1 MRLKYLPSFVKR
13 RGRITKK
20 QEENIEELINFS
32 VSSINDIES
41 ESNGFKSIVI
51 EIGFGDGENIL
62 TIAKENPDTL
72 FIGSEVYLSG
82 IGSLIGKIKENNLS
96 KIRIYNN
103 DARVLL
109 DTIKTPIFDNMLIIC
124 PDPWQKARHHKRR
137 LLNHSFLELA
147 RKSLKANGG
156 LYISTDWKDYAE
168 GILEAINQAEGY
180 IVLETQLFEDLPVTR
195 FQARAIK
202 EDREIFKFNLKKAN

>member
-72 FIGSEVYLSG
+72 YIGSEVYLSG

-96 KIRIYNN
+96 
-103 DARVLL
+103 
-109 DTIKTPIFDNMLIIC
+109 LIHI
-124 PDPWQKARHHKRR
+124 
-137 LLNHSFLELA
+137 
-147 RKSLKANGG
+147 
-156 LYISTDWKDYAE
+156 
-168 GILEAINQAEGY
+168 
-180 IVLETQLFEDLPVTR
+180 
-195 FQARAIK
+195 
-202 EDREIFKFNLKKAN
+202 

>member
-41 ESNGFKSIVI
+41 VSNSFKSIVI

-72 FIGSEVYLSG
+72 YIC
-82 IGSLIGKIKENNLS
+82 
-96 KIRIYNN
+96 
-103 DARVLL
+103 LL
-109 DTIKTPIFDNMLIIC
+109 YTSPSPRD
-124 PDPWQKARHHKRR
+124 
-137 LLNHSFLELA
+137 
-147 RKSLKANGG
+147 
-156 LYISTDWKDYAE
+156 
-168 GILEAINQAEGY
+168 
-180 IVLETQLFEDLPVTR
+180 
-195 FQARAIK
+195 
-202 EDREIFKFNLKKAN
+202 